1 MNSQRCGIAKKKR
14 RYPVNDIVSCPA
26 ICKIYK
32 DTFRVLRVFRNQQKQ
47 RFEIAVVSPMKN
59 HLAQFRMFSIP
70 IPNPRRCC
78 CHNPSVCPDNAPPV
92 LKARTFQKAT
102 PDDLKRLCLYVSE
115 ILNNRLLSFLRYKR
129 HWLVGKTPSRYF
141 PSLGCNHL
149 PPKNRKPEARRRT
162 FGPYPTDQIPAP
174 GLFVPGPHHR
184 QLPQHAAKSKT
195 FSRISK
201 GTARLPDKRDCGPG
215 PPPSRG
221 LLPN

>member
-47 RFEIAVVSPMKN
+47 RFEIAVVPNEKPP
-59 HLAQFRMFSIP
+59 RP
-70 IPNPRRCC
+70 IQDVFDS
-78 CHNPSVCPDNAPPV
+78 HSQSQKMLLSQSLGLSDNAPPV

-129 HWLVGKTPSRYF
+129 HWLVEKP
-141 PSLGCNHL
+141 L
-149 PPKNRKPEARRRT
+149 PATFLLSVVTIYRQRIVNRKPDVGRSVHTQRIKYLLPGYLFQVRT
-162 FGPYPTDQIPAP
+162 IDSFHSTLQK
-174 GLFVPGPHHR
+174 
-184 QLPQHAAKSKT
+184 QN
-195 FSRISK
+195 
-201 GTARLPDKRDCGPG
+201 
-215 PPPSRG
+215 
-221 LLPN
+221 LLPNK